1 MRWSTTHK
9 KFEVRSV
16 IRSQSGR
23 QVRRRSLVRT
33 APPREVV
40 DVVVDRVAV
49 EDTSRRADPDKC
61 PRRNE
66 PDA

>member
-9 KFEVRSV
+9 KFGARLV
-16 IRSQSGR
+16 IRPQSGR
-23 QVRRRSLVRT
+23 QVRRSLVRI

-40 DVVVDRVAV
+40 DVAVDRVAV